1 MSFVELR
8 MKNALKK
15 MLHDDTFIEI
25 SCRCILNNFPSF
37 RSECWNNVQRC
48 RLPKNHIG
56 NGVWQ
61 MSNQPLGRLP
71 GIKKYLQG
79 KIFER
84 FFHHT
89 HIGVSEVVFLYCSI
103 MMSWQVSLKLVFFNS
118 LFFWSV
124 LFFST
129 LSYLTLRA

>member
-1 MSFVELR
+1 
-8 MKNALKK
+8 MKNAPKK
-15 MLHDDTFIEI
+15 ILHDGTSIEI
-25 SCRCILNNFPSF
+25 SCRCILNNFLSF
-37 RSECWNNVQRC
+37 RLECWNNVQRC

-56 NGVWQ
+56 NSVWK

-71 GIKKYLQG
+71 GIKKNLQG

-84 FFHHT
+84 SFHHT

-103 MMSWQVSLKLVFFNS
+103 VMSWQVSLKLIFFNS
-118 LFFWSV
+118 LFFSSV

-129 LSYLTLRA
+129 LSYLTLRT